1 MLWSWRFSKNVIAS
15 SSKNLFKSSRKIWP
29 NSQGHFQR
37 YVAEKYSRISG
48 CQRLKWSVQAF
59 LSNAVKFVSGLRDSR
74 LISLSRYFKWFYV
87 VLVPKLPFLSP
98 WNYSEEFNAFSWPGL
113 SVFLNYSSFA
123 VMLIPRLAFI
133 RGCVWWRYPPL
144 CRFIIPHSEEPR
156 LNSIQSHHIY

>member
-1 MLWSWRFSKNVIAS
+1 MLWSWRVSKNVIAS

-37 YVAEKYSRISG
+37 YVAGKYSRTSG

-74 LISLSRYFKWFYV
+74 LICLSRYFKWFYI

-113 SVFLNYSSFA
+113 SVLAGEVS
-123 VMLIPRLAFI
+123 LIIQVLQLCLFRVWLLYADAFGGDI
-133 RGCVWWRYPPL
+133 LLYVDLLSLTVKNPA
-144 CRFIIPHSEEPR
+144 
-156 LNSIQSHHIY
+156 